1 MTPLPLLREKLA
13 GVPSLYAEAHG
24 AGPPLLL
31 VHGFGG
37 SARNWRPQ
45 ARALAPSARTLL
57 FDVRGHARSDAP
69 RDAGAYRPACFL
81 EDFHRVL
88 AWGRRGGGQDTE
100 ILPVVGG
107 LSMGASLALRFVLVN
122 PQAAR
127 GLVLAAFPPA
137 PANSDSRAGT
147 WAERFADAIDRDGL
161 EVAGAVYAWGPES
174 GFDPKAA
181 ALVKA
186 GFLEHP
192 AHAIAHTLRELLATQ
207 PALREQEPALHAC
220 AVPALV
226 IVGDR
231 DRLSLEPCHAL
242 AEALPNAQLLVVEGA
257 GHVVNLER
265 REQVSAAIGA
275 FLEGLPATA
284 VER

>member
-1 MTPLPLLREKLA
+1 MTPLPLLREKLPGA
-13 GVPSLYAEAHG
+13 PSLYAEAHG

-45 ARALAPSARTLL
+45 ARALAAKARTLL

-69 RDAGAYRPACFL
+69 REAAAYRPECFL
-81 EDFHRVL
+81 EDFQRVL
-88 AWGRRGGGQDTE
+88 TWGRGGAGRE
-100 ILPVVGG
+100 GGPPPVVGG
-107 LSMGASLALRFVLVN
+107 LSMGAGLALRFVLAN
-122 PQAAR
+122 PGVAR

-137 PANSDSRAGT
+137 PAKSESRGDS
-147 WAERFADAIDRDGL
+147 WAERFAEAIDRDGL
-161 EVAGAVYAWGPES
+161 EAAGAVYAWGSES

-192 AHAIAHTLRELLATQ
+192 GHAIAHTLRELLATQ
-207 PALREQEPALHAC
+207 PALRELTPALRAC
-220 AVPALV
+220 TTPALV

-242 AEALPNAQLLVVEGA
+242 ADALPNAQLLVVEGA

-275 FLEGLPATA
+275 FLAGLPAA
-284 VER
+284 AEKR